1 MMIFR
6 RLPLLGALAALP
18 AFAVPAMAD
27 SCGDLADKVVAETKA
42 EVAERI
48 DDFVRFKAGA
58 DMTLSLSCGGSYPS
72 SVGAQAKGEAPT
84 EDFFEIFGKAGHAVT
99 GVASDL
105 LKEAARKARADAETR
120 RHSNVPAGGVLVTC
134 SFSKSDKGALTMC
147 AAIEQADRS

>member
-1 MMIFR
+1 MSIFR
-6 RLPLLGALAALP
+6 NRPLRLALVALP
-18 AFAVPAMAD
+18 AFAAPAAAD
-27 SCGDLADKVVAETKA
+27 SCGDLADKVVTETRAEIG
-42 EVAERI
+42 ERI
-48 DDFVRFKAGA
+48 DDFVRFKAGT

-72 SVGAQAKGEAPT
+72 SVGAQFKGETAPD
-84 EDFFEIFGKAGHAVT
+84 DFFEIFGKAGHAVT
-99 GVASDL
+99 GVAADL